1 MGLNLG
7 KRTRTRLVWIV
18 LLVITVVSI
27 SPFLWMLLASVKTTA
42 QMFASP
48 PVIIPPKPTWENYK
62 NVLLGAGSRLPFVK
76 NSLLISMI
84 TTVFVMALATPAAF
98 GFARMKVKGSQHLE
112 FWILSTRMMPP
123 IAALI
128 PISIIIGKLGL
139 FDKKLGIIL
148 PYIAFNLPYAVWM
161 MTIFFRQVPI
171 AIEEAAM
178 LDGCSWWKLFS
189 RISVPLVIPSFL
201 TISIFVFIF
210 SWNELLFALI
220 LTGRDA
226 KTLPVA
232 ISEYAGEVFIRWEL
246 MAAACVLQIIPA
258 VLVVVLLQRYIV
270 SGLTMGAVGKR

>member
-1 MGLNLG
+1 MLR
-7 KRTRTRLVWIV
+7 KSTRNRLIWVL

-27 SPFLWMLLASVKTTA
+27 SPFVWMFLASVKTTA

-48 PVIIPPKPTWENYK
+48 PVLIPPKPTWENYK
-62 NVLLGAGSRLPFVK
+62 GVLLGAGSRLPFVK
-76 NSLLISMI
+76 NSILISI
-84 TTVFVMALATPAAF
+84 ATTVVVMALAAPAAF
-98 GFARMKVKGSQHLE
+98 GFARMKIKGSNHLE

-128 PISIIIGKLGL
+128 PISVIIGKLGL
-139 FDKKLGIIL
+139 FDNKLGIIL
-148 PYIAFNLPYAVWM
+148 PYIGFNLPYAVWM

-171 AIEEAAM
+171 EIEEAAM

-189 RISVPLVIPSFL
+189 KISVPLVIPSFL

-220 LTGRDA
+220 LSGRDA

-246 MAAACVLQIIPA
+246 MAASCTLQIIPA
-258 VLVVVLLQRYIV
+258 VLVVILLQKYIV
-270 SGLTMGAVGKR
+270 SGLTMGAVRK

>member
-1 MGLNLG
+1 MLR
-7 KRTRTRLVWIV
+7 KSTRNRLIWVL

-27 SPFLWMLLASVKTTA
+27 SPFVWMFLASVKTTA

-48 PVIIPPKPTWENYK
+48 PVLIPPKPTWENYK
-62 NVLLGAGSRLPFVK
+62 GVLLGAGSRLPFVK
-76 NSLLISMI
+76 NSILISI
-84 TTVFVMALATPAAF
+84 ATTVVVMGLAAPAAF
-98 GFARMKVKGSQHLE
+98 GFARMKIKGSNHLE

-128 PISIIIGKLGL
+128 PISLIIGKLGL
-139 FDKKLGIIL
+139 FDNKLGIIL
-148 PYIAFNLPYAVWM
+148 PYIGFNLPYAVWM

-171 AIEEAAM
+171 EIEEAAM

-189 RISVPLVIPSFL
+189 KISVPLVIPSFL

-220 LTGRDA
+220 LSGRDA

-246 MAAACVLQIIPA
+246 MAASCTLQIIPA
-258 VLVVVLLQRYIV
+258 VLVVILLQKYIV
-270 SGLTMGAVGKR
+270 SGLTMGAVRK

>member
-1 MGLNLG
+1 MLR
-7 KRTRTRLVWIV
+7 KSTRNRLIWVL

-27 SPFLWMLLASVKTTA
+27 LPFVWMFLASVKTTA

-48 PVIIPPKPTWENYK
+48 PVLIPPKPTWENYK
-62 NVLLGAGSRLPFVK
+62 GVLLGAGSRLPFVK
-76 NSLLISMI
+76 NSILISI
-84 TTVFVMALATPAAF
+84 ATTVVVMALAAPAAF
-98 GFARMKVKGSQHLE
+98 GFARMKIKGSNHLE

-128 PISIIIGKLGL
+128 PISMIIGKLGL

-171 AIEEAAM
+171 EIEEAAM

-189 RISVPLVIPSFL
+189 KISVPLVMPSFL

-220 LTGRDA
+220 LSGRDA

-232 ISEYAGEVFIRWEL
+232 ISEYAGEVFIRWEM
-246 MAAACVLQIIPA
+246 MAASCTLQIIPA
-258 VLVVVLLQRYIV
+258 VLVVILLQKYIV
-270 SGLTMGAVGKR
+270 SGLTMGAVRK

>member
-1 MGLNLG
+1 MLR
-7 KRTRTRLVWIV
+7 KSTRNRLIWVL

-27 SPFLWMLLASVKTTA
+27 SPLVWMFLASVKTTA

-48 PVIIPPKPTWENYK
+48 PVLIPPKPTWENYK
-62 NVLLGAGSRLPFVK
+62 GVLLGAGSRLPFVK
-76 NSLLISMI
+76 NSILISI
-84 TTVFVMALATPAAF
+84 ATTVVVMALAAPAAF
-98 GFARMKVKGSQHLE
+98 GFARMKIKGSNHLE

-128 PISIIIGKLGL
+128 PISLIIGKLGL

-171 AIEEAAM
+171 EIEEAAM

-189 RISVPLVIPSFL
+189 KISVPLVIPSFL

-220 LTGRDA
+220 LSGRGA

-232 ISEYAGEVFIRWEL
+232 ISEYAGEVFIRWEM
-246 MAAACVLQIIPA
+246 MAASCTLQIIPA
-258 VLVVVLLQRYIV
+258 VLVVILLQKYIV
-270 SGLTMGAVGKR
+270 SGLTMGAVRK

>member
-1 MGLNLG
+1 MLR
-7 KRTRTRLVWIV
+7 KSTRNRLIWVL

-27 SPFLWMLLASVKTTA
+27 LPFVWMFLASVKTTA

-48 PVIIPPKPTWENYK
+48 PVLIPPKPTWENYK
-62 NVLLGAGSRLPFVK
+62 GVLLGAGSRLPFVK
-76 NSLLISMI
+76 NSILISI
-84 TTVFVMALATPAAF
+84 ATTVVVMALAAPAAF
-98 GFARMKVKGSQHLE
+98 GFARMKIKGSNHLE

-128 PISIIIGKLGL
+128 PISLIIGKLGL

-171 AIEEAAM
+171 EIEEAAM

-189 RISVPLVIPSFL
+189 KISVPLVMPSFL

-220 LTGRDA
+220 LSGRDA

-246 MAAACVLQIIPA
+246 MAASCTLQIIPA
-258 VLVVVLLQRYIV
+258 VLVVILLQKYIV
-270 SGLTMGAVGKR
+270 SGLTMGAVRK

>member
-1 MGLNLG
+1 MLR
-7 KRTRTRLVWIV
+7 KSTRNRLIWVL

-27 SPFLWMLLASVKTTA
+27 SPFVWMFLASVKTTA

-48 PVIIPPKPTWENYK
+48 PVLIPPKPTWENYK
-62 NVLLGAGSRLPFVK
+62 GVLLGAGSRLPFVK
-76 NSLLISMI
+76 NSILISI
-84 TTVFVMALATPAAF
+84 ATTVVVMGLAAPAAF
-98 GFARMKVKGSQHLE
+98 GFARMKIKGSNHLE

-128 PISIIIGKLGL
+128 PISVIIGKLGL
-139 FDKKLGIIL
+139 FDNKLGIIL
-148 PYIAFNLPYAVWM
+148 PYIGFNLPYAVWM

-171 AIEEAAM
+171 EIEEAAM

-189 RISVPLVIPSFL
+189 KISVPLVIPSFL

-220 LTGRDA
+220 LSGRDA

-246 MAAACVLQIIPA
+246 MAASCTLQIIPA
-258 VLVVVLLQRYIV
+258 VLVVILLQKYIV
-270 SGLTMGAVGKR
+270 SGLTMGAVRK